1 MRPWK
6 WCPDEHCWIRLADNH
21 APMARVR
28 PPQPG
33 RDVANC
39 TVYLPSGIVGLN
51 TGDLQSGAR
60 WCDEKLFEANYK
72 LRLSEC
78 PIAKDEMNLGF
89 SWLWLH
95 SKPHRG

>member
-21 APMARVR
+21 VPMARVR

-51 TGDLQSGAR
+51 VGDLQAGAR
-60 WCDEKLFEANYK
+60 WCDERLDAANYK
-72 LRLSEC
+72 VKVSQEPIQKSEVD
-78 PIAKDEMNLGF
+78 KGF

-95 SKPHRG
+95 ARPARV